1 MADQE
6 PTELMI
12 LFRIVEVL
20 ERKMMGGVPDEAE
33 SAATGNIAN
42 VVNNFIASSPKLVFS
57 TSREGAIMG
66 DNYTT
71 GQAGAVGPHSS
82 AQDMTFN
89 QVWNQLAPDVDLPG
103 LAQEL
108 EQVRTEM
115 RRTAEGSLA
124 QDLALAQIAQAEISA
139 RSNDGPA
146 MLEHLRQ
153 AGAWALDVAK
163 SVGAGV
169 AVAALKSAMGL

>member
-1 MADQE
+1 MTDQE

-20 ERKMMGGVPDEAE
+20 ERKMMGDVPDEVE
-33 SAATGNIAN
+33 GAATGNIAN
-42 VVNNFIASSPKLVFS
+42 VVNTFIASSPNFLFS

-71 GQAGAVGPHSS
+71 GQAGAVGPDSS
-82 AQDMTFN
+82 AHDITFN
-89 QVWNQLAPDVDLPG
+89 QVWSQVAPDIELPG
-103 LAQEL
+103 LAREL
-108 EQVRTEM
+108 ENVRTEM
-115 RRTAEGSLA
+115 RRTAGGDLM

-139 RSNDGPA
+139 KSNDGPA

-163 SVGAGV
+163 SVGAGL
-169 AVAALKSAMGL
+169 AVAALKSAMNL